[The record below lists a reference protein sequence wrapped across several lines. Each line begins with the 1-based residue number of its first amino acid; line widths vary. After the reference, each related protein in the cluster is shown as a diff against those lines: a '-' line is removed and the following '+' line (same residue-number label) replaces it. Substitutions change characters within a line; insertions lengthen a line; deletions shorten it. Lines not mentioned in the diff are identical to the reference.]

1 MPEQRLIVSRSAV
14 LEQHAPGGALAF
26 ADLVVE
32 AWPRQEKPLVQQLT
46 LVSELLTMLRSPSL
60 RDGTDDAVGILVC
73 WHGSEPMGRVAEVAD
88 HLLRHNVP
96 AIFAVQ
102 RYDESWTRFEAQG
115 LIVEAM
121 ETLPAHFARVLHA
134 TMLQSDVIFR
144 LEQDVRAA
152 HATHGG
158 ISGQI
163 SRLHEEMN
171 LAAVI
176 QRDLMPATAPVVE
189 GLDIGVIFRP
199 AAYVSG
205 DIFDL
210 VELDDGRVAF
220 LLADAMGHG
229 VPAALLTMLIHRAV
243 TEQRLRDGASNAS
256 PASTMNAIN
265 SALNAACPRGQ
276 RFATAVYGI
285 IDPRTYEVSLTVAGH
300 PPPLRFCGH
309 ASHSIHG
316 HGPLLGVFEDA
327 EFGEEKFTLQPG
339 ETLLLYSDGFETAF
353 PSGVQGESPANSQYL
368 RHFQAFGPECM
379 NEGGVRSA
387 MLNLER
393 LLDSQSGS
401 LHQGDDITAIALARP
416 RQQFSAAA

>member
-1 MPEQRLIVSRSAV
+1 
-14 LEQHAPGGALAF
+14 
-26 ADLVVE
+26 
-32 AWPRQEKPLVQQLT
+32 
-46 LVSELLTMLRSPSL
+46 
-60 RDGTDDAVGILVC
+60 
-73 WHGSEPMGRVAEVAD
+73 
-88 HLLRHNVP
+88 
-96 AIFAVQ
+96 
-102 RYDESWTRFEAQG
+102 
-115 LIVEAM
+115 
-121 ETLPAHFARVLHA
+121 
-134 TMLQSDVIFR
+134 
-144 LEQDVRAA
+144 
-152 HATHGG
+152 
-158 ISGQI
+158 
-163 SRLHEEMN
+163 
-171 LAAVI
+171 
-176 QRDLMPATAPVVE
+176 
-189 GLDIGVIFRP
+189 
-199 AAYVSG
+199 
-205 DIFDL
+205 
-210 VELDDGRVAF
+210 
-220 LLADAMGHG
+220 
-229 VPAALLTMLIHRAV
+229 MLIHRAV
-243 TEQRLRDGASNAS
+243 TEQRLRDSTCNAG

-353 PSGVQGESPANSQYL
+353 PSGVQGDSPANNQYL

-416 RQQFSAAA
+416 RMSISAAA